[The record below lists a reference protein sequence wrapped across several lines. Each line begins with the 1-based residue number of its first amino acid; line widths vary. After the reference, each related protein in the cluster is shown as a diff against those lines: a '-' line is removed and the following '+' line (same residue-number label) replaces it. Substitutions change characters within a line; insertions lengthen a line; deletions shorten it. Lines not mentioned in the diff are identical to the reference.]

1 MTERIE
7 RKDDAD
13 LAQLVEAWPGLSP
26 EIRQAILRIA
36 QGKQV
41 NIKLIWGK
49 QGYVKT
55 VVKGKGIE
63 FAVDDQFEKRHTGK
77 GA

>member
-49 QGYVKT
+49 QGYVKIIT
-55 VVKGKGIE
+55 DAQQEGEIGTDKIRPG
-63 FAVDDQFEKRHTGK
+63 QP
-77 GA
+77 